1 MEVTVNQWHQLV
13 VKNNTVTPLFSIYL
27 LPILQLSIMGVQGT
41 LEHIPAVTGQKAGYT
56 QTI

>member
-41 LEHIPAVTGQKAGYT
+41 LEHIPAVTG
-56 QTI
+56 